1 MNKVIRHYGI
11 LGQKWGR
18 RRFQNSDG
26 TRTTAG
32 KIREQNKDGEKTP
45 SQTSDDYKQS
55 LSDKSKAPKG
65 LSNAELKRL
74 NERLQLEKTYSE
86 LSAAEKKKNESFGKS
101 ILKDIAKSTLTESGK
116 KLATGL
122 MNAFVTDKILEKVVE
137 KTNKK

>member
-1 MNKVIRHYGI
+1 MGRTLIKELPIEERPRERLLKYG
-11 LGQKWGR
+11 
-18 RRFQNSDG
+18 
-26 TRTTAG
+26 A
-32 KIREQNKDGEKTP
+32 EC
-45 SQTSDDYKQS
+45 
-55 LSDKSKAPKG
+55 